1 MHACKTHAQQLGS
14 QLRCLILRPLPR
26 AAAAMAASP
35 ALQQLEWRLLFV
47 TLTGSAPEV
56 PGAGSEESAA
66 YDGECF
72 CLAGRARSCV
82 GS

>member
-1 MHACKTHAQQLGS
+1 
-14 QLRCLILRPLPR
+14 
-26 AAAAMAASP
+26 MAASP

-47 TLTGSAPEV
+47 TLTGAAPEV

-66 YDGECF
+66 YDGACA
-72 CLAGRARSCV
+72 CTSGRARGCV